1 MNQLCL
7 VSSWLQNCGD
17 INTNLLCLT
26 SLWLWC
32 LCQRQNSKIVVTI
45 CLLSPHT
52 SLPQDV
58 DINVLRPALVSWRIH
73 PGLRPRLSFLSC
85 KSSQGSPNKPSKLYY
100 LPITNFFPVG
110 FQEMLKV
117 QSQRCPSDS
126 LRFSK
131 FMKQA
136 FNFIA
141 LYVCFHVSIIQ
152 CNLCI
157 RLLMTFL

>member
-1 MNQLCL
+1 
-7 VSSWLQNCGD
+7 
-17 INTNLLCLT
+17 
-26 SLWLWC
+26 
-32 LCQRQNSKIVVTI
+32 VVTI

-58 DINVLRPALVSWRIH
+58 DINVLRPACCLRKSGLNAPALVSWRIH